1 MNPEDLTVRWNN
13 KTLQL
18 VSGEEHVIT
27 DVVVREKKPSDVKFR
42 FYGESFND
50 IITFDGK
57 DLITISY
64 HGSVKKTEIVLD
76 NCKLFT
82 ASVLF
87 FHTLL
92 DDFLNWNLLSY
103 KLLRYVDSF
112 KISIQKHLKISRK
125 ISWKDIYVGFNFNS
139 IAGICFEK

>member
-1 MNPEDLTVRWNN
+1 MYFRISGEQLKKSATPYFLYLIIKNLNPEDLTVRWNN

-18 VSGEEHVIT
+18 VSGKEHVIT
-27 DVVVREKKPSDVKFR
+27 DVVVRETKPSDAKFR

-57 DLITISY
+57 HLITVSY
-64 HGSVKKTEIVLD
+64 HRSVKKTEIVLD

-92 DDFLNWNLLSY
+92 DDFLN
-103 KLLRYVDSF
+103 
-112 KISIQKHLKISRK
+112 
-125 ISWKDIYVGFNFNS
+125 
-139 IAGICFEK
+139 